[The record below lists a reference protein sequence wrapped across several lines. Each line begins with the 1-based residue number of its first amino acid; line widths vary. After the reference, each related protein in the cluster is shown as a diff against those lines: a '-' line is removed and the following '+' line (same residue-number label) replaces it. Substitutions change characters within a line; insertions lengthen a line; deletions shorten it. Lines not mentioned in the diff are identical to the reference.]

1 MSETAFRP
9 NRAPQ
14 SAVFL
19 YVSLFMAA
27 VVPFLS
33 IWRTGPLASF
43 FLESG
48 SLLFMLL
55 LVLSAAFSGCLAVR
69 LPRAALYFWALALFW
84 VLHGCLTGTPYPGQ
98 NAMAA
103 WSFAVL
109 GLAAWACRGWALRLG
124 WQNAVSAL
132 AWVLLAGALANA
144 TVGWL
149 QYTGLAKAFGGWL
162 MYRPGIVE
170 GQLGQRN
177 HFGHYLMWGMLAAG
191 FLWAQRRMN
200 RYAALAAA
208 VYLASA
214 MGLTGSRTIF
224 GYVLMLAV
232 LLPAARLLGGRE
244 TGRTAAGLAAAAAL
258 VLAGQFAV
266 EPLLALFSDSH
277 LSGAAERL
285 AGSAFEGSGRS
296 YEWRKAWQLFLSAPW
311 FGHGWGSYPEQGFL
325 LDVYPTGYRPYEN
338 GVLFTHSHNS
348 LLNLLAETGIAG
360 TALVLG
366 GMVWVFKGS
375 LKTGR
380 AAAGL
385 FLLSLAGVSL
395 THSMVEYP
403 LWYVYFLSVFAL
415 FLGFSP
421 GGAPDAPESGG
432 EGSLKT
438 AAAGRTVP
446 WRNIAGAAA
455 ALLLAAGIVRLG
467 FVYQQLRTLSASGG
481 NTVEQT
487 EKLVGLLYIS
497 RSEPMLAYYADY
509 QLSNRLDPNDKTFP
523 DWAPQAVKSLR
534 YRPFSNAYKWALVHY
549 RNGGTDAAGKWMEAE
564 YRYYPNRFT
573 QLASAVLLPPYYPG
587 LHEGFYTHCRRYYE
601 SVGQTPE
608 CFEETERTDAA
619 DTAASEKQH

>member
-14 SAVFL
+14 SAAFL

-55 LVLSAAFSGCLAVR
+55 L
-69 LPRAALYFWALALFW
+69 

-149 QYTGLAKAFGGWL
+149 QYTDLAKAFGGWL

-258 VLAGQFAV
+258 VLAGQFA
-266 EPLLALFSDSH
+266 A
-277 LSGAAERL
+277 R
-285 AGSAFEGSGRS
+285 
-296 YEWRKAWQLFLSAPW
+296 
-311 FGHGWGSYPEQGFL
+311 
-325 LDVYPTGYRPYEN
+325 
-338 GVLFTHSHNS
+338 
-348 LLNLLAETGIAG
+348 
-360 TALVLG
+360 
-366 GMVWVFKGS
+366 M
-375 LKTGR
+375 
-380 AAAGL
+380 
-385 FLLSLAGVSL
+385 
-395 THSMVEYP
+395 
-403 LWYVYFLSVFAL
+403 
-415 FLGFSP
+415 
-421 GGAPDAPESGG
+421 
-432 EGSLKT
+432 KT
-438 AAAGRTVP
+438 ACCLPTATTRCSTCWPKRASRARHWCSAAWPGCSK
-446 WRNIAGAAA
+446 AA
-455 ALLLAAGIVRLG
+455 
-467 FVYQQLRTLSASGG
+467 
-481 NTVEQT
+481 
-487 EKLVGLLYIS
+487 
-497 RSEPMLAYYADY
+497 
-509 QLSNRLDPNDKTFP
+509 
-523 DWAPQAVKSLR
+523 
-534 YRPFSNAYKWALVHY
+534 
-549 RNGGTDAAGKWMEAE
+549 
-564 YRYYPNRFT
+564 
-573 QLASAVLLPPYYPG
+573 
-587 LHEGFYTHCRRYYE
+587 
-601 SVGQTPE
+601 
-608 CFEETERTDAA
+608 
-619 DTAASEKQH
+619 